1 MSVTHNCRC
10 YAEASFTRHFLGC
23 LVPGLYTLTLVL
35 SPHGSSGDFAVP
47 ERGWFWGG
55 NMWDCTQNLTLWTRE
70 LFSADVSSQLQRLL
84 YSVICSHLL
93 LAVVFNACPSVRP
106 LRRGF
111 EYRHLWDANDVLATC
126 VWLLS
131 GVDGLLFVKLTC
143 VYFSFCV
150 CEKKTESD
158 LLPKAPCGLR
168 RERHREGGK
177 NSSAQ
182 PRGPIN

>member
-1 MSVTHNCRC
+1 MLRRPLHIT
-10 YAEASFTRHFLGC
+10 
-23 LVPGLYTLTLVL
+23 GLYTLTLVL

-131 GVDGLLFVKLTC
+131 GDDGLLFVKLTC

-150 CEKKTESD
+150 CVKKKLSPICCQRRLVVWGENATGKGEKTAAHNHAD
-158 LLPKAPCGLR
+158 RLI
-168 RERHREGGK
+168 
-177 NSSAQ
+177 N
-182 PRGPIN
+182 PIRLFRLH